1 MGLEPMNRPTR
12 PPPPRPPPR
21 PPAPGQK
28 GDLSHTPS
36 NASLTA
42 HSEAAPAATS
52 LSDILDRRIDS
63 VIKEWHRSSDLLF
76 AVHPIDGYEYDEL
89 KNFLLPAKYAFT
101 LLTKQL
107 SVRCWC
113 GWQISWTN
121 TSRELSARPRSH
133 SPPESPTQFLW
144 VTP

>member
-42 HSEAAPAATS
+42 HSETAPAATS

-76 AVHPIDGYEYDEL
+76 AVHPIDGYDEL
-89 KNFLLPAKYAFT
+89 KHFLKLVASHYSFT
-101 LLTKQL
+101 LLTNNFQFAVGVGGRFSGRIPAGSFPPGSGL
-107 SVRCWC
+107 ILL
-113 GWQISWTN
+113 QN
-121 TSRELSARPRSH
+121 TQRYS
-133 SPPESPTQFLW
+133 FG
-144 VTP
+144 